1 MEAARYIQPDVSEAR
16 ITRLW
21 SQISGRLEQK
31 RPRRL
36 VWLGRG
42 AFGLTATA
50 ALWFA
55 FDATRLPSA
64 TGVALEPTSFET
76 RTDSSNVALS
86 DGSAVELAPQSHL
99 DLVES
104 KQESVK
110 LSLAYG
116 RVTCDVAKNTARAFS
131 VLAGDVVV
139 KVVGTKFSVSRNA
152 GRVEVEVQRGV
163 VEVKT
168 PRRGEPLRLSA
179 GQSYREEPAE
189 AKPPVSEPERTE
201 PERPEPKPAS
211 SVSGA
216 RELFDEANDVRRGG
230 DISRAAELYE
240 TLLRRYPTDGRAG
253 LAAFELGR
261 LRMDSLNDL
270 PGAASALERA
280 VTMTPGGFRED
291 AIARLVRVYDSL
303 GRSADCL
310 RAKERYLKGYP
321 NGVHRDAIAERCGGS

>member
-1 MEAARYIQPDVSEAR
+1 MEGARYIQPDVSEAR
-16 ITRLW
+16 IARLW
-21 SQISGRLEQK
+21 SHVSLRLEHK

-36 VWLGRG
+36 LWLGRG
-42 AFGLTATA
+42 AFGLTASA
-50 ALWFA
+50 AFWFA
-55 FDATRLPSA
+55 LDAAR
-64 TGVALEPTSFET
+64 VPTMGIGLAPTAFET
-76 RTDSSNVALS
+76 RTDASSVALA

-110 LSLAYG
+110 LSLEYG
-116 RVTCDVAKNTARAFS
+116 RVTCDVAKNAKRAFS
-131 VLAGDVVV
+131 VVAGDVVV

-163 VEVKT
+163 VEVKSPT
-168 PRRGEPLRLSA
+168 RAEPLRLAA

-189 AKPPVSEPERTE
+189 RKPAVSEPEPARPE
-201 PERPEPKPAS
+201 PPEPKPAS
-211 SVSGA
+211 SVSAA
-216 RELFDEANDVRRGG
+216 RELFDEANHVRRGG
-230 DISRAAELYE
+230 DTARAAELYE
-240 TLLRRYPTDGRAG
+240 SLLRRYPSDGRAG

-303 GRSADCL
+303 GRSGECL
-310 RAKERYLKGYP
+310 RAKDRYLKSYP
-321 NGVHRDAIAERCGGS
+321 NGVHRDAIARRCGGS

>member
-21 SQISGRLEQK
+21 GHISLRLEHK

-55 FDATRLPSA
+55 FDAARLPAA
-64 TGVALEPTSFET
+64 TSVALEPTSFET
-76 RTDSSNVALS
+76 RTDASNVALS
-86 DGSAVELAPQSHL
+86 DGSAIELAPETRL
-99 DLVES
+99 DLVEG
-104 KQESVK
+104 KQDSVK
-110 LSLAYG
+110 LLLKHG
-116 RVTCDVAKNTARAFS
+116 RVTCDVSKNAERAFS
-131 VLAGDVVV
+131 VVAGDVVV
-139 KVVGTKFSVSRNA
+139 KVIGTKFSVSRNE
-152 GRVEVEVQRGV
+152 GLVEVGVQRGV

-168 PRRGEPLRLSA
+168 PTRSEPLRLSA
-179 GQSYREEPAE
+179 GQSYREEPPAP
-189 AKPPVSEPERTE
+189 KPVVSEPERAR
-201 PERPEPKPAS
+201 PERPEPKPVAS
-211 SVSGA
+211 ASGA
-216 RELFDEANDVRRGG
+216 RELFDEANDMRRGG
-230 DISRAAELYE
+230 DIARAAELYE
-240 TLLRRYPTDGRAG
+240 TLLRRYPSDGRAG

-280 VTMTPGGFRED
+280 VAMTPGGFRED

-303 GRSADCL
+303 GRSGECL
-310 RAKERYLKGYP
+310 RARERYLKAYP

>member
-16 ITRLW
+16 IARLW
-21 SQISGRLEQK
+21 KHVSLRLEQK

-55 FDATRLPSA
+55 FDAARVPST
-64 TGVALEPTSFET
+64 TGVGLEPTAFQT
-76 RTDSSNVALS
+76 RTDASSVALA
-86 DGSAVELAPQSHL
+86 DGSAIELAPETHL
-99 DLVES
+99 DLVEG

-110 LSLAYG
+110 LKLEYG
-116 RVTCDVAKNTARAFS
+116 RVTCDVAKNPARAFS
-131 VLAGDVVV
+131 VVAGDVVV
-139 KVVGTKFSVSRNA
+139 KVVGTRFSVSRS
-152 GRVEVEVQRGV
+152 GERVEVEVQRGA
-163 VEVKT
+163 VEVQT
-168 PRRGEPLRLSA
+168 PSRREPLLLAA
-179 GQSYREEPAE
+179 GQSYREEPPPP
-189 AKPPVSEPERTE
+189 KPVVSAPERVL
-201 PERPEPKPAS
+201 PERSEPKPQVSAS
-211 SVSGA
+211 AA
-216 RELFDEANDVRRGG
+216 RELFDEANQARRSG
-230 DISRAAELYE
+230 DTARAAELYE
-240 TLLRRYPTDGRAG
+240 SLLRRYPGDGRAG

-291 AIARLVRVYDSL
+291 AIARLVRVYDAL
-303 GRSADCL
+303 GRTGDCQ

-321 NGVHRDAIAERCGGS
+321 NGVHREAIAERCGGS